1 MEYLDVDE
9 EVAVIL
15 AQEGFTAID
24 EIAYASPKDM
34 LAIEEFDED
43 MVEELRGRARDSLLT
58 MAINPAQKDQ
68 TTSEELL
75 TMEGMDSQLAT
86 VLASRG
92 IVTVEDVAECAIH
105 ELLDIEGMDEQR
117 AGDLIMKAREP
128 WFKE

>member
-1 MEYLDVDE
+1 
-9 EVAVIL
+9 
-15 AQEGFTAID
+15 
-24 EIAYASPKDM
+24 
-34 LAIEEFDED
+34 
-43 MVEELRGRARDSLLT
+43 

-68 TTSEELL
+68 TASEELL
-75 TMEGMDSQLAT
+75 AMEGMDSQLAT